1 MKENRKM
8 ARLRVWDLPTRLL
21 HWLLVIAVVGLI
33 VTGNLGGAWM
43 TSHFRLG
50 YAVLALLLFRLG
62 WGFVGG
68 YWSRFSR
75 FIYSPLTLLRY
86 LRGQSMPE
94 HELGH
99 SPTAALSVFALL
111 LVLSLQVVSGLL
123 SDDEI
128 AFTGP
133 LSRFAPSEWV
143 SLATAYHA
151 EWGKLVLIGL
161 VVLHLLAIG
170 YYKWIRKTS
179 LVAAMITG
187 DKTTDLLQPASRD
200 GLAQRVLALLL
211 AIGCV
216 AIAAFVASL

>member
-1 MKENRKM
+1 MG
-8 ARLRVWDLPTRLL
+8 RLRVWDLPTRLF
-21 HWLLVIAVVGLI
+21 HWLLVVAVVGLI
-33 VTGNLGGAWM
+33 LTGNLGGAWM

-50 YAVLALLLFRLG
+50 YAVLALLLFRLA

-68 YWSRFSR
+68 YWSRFAQ

-86 LRGQSMPE
+86 LRGQSRPE

-99 SPTAALSVFALL
+99 SPTAALSVLALL

-151 EWGKLVLIGL
+151 EWGKLVLVGL

-170 YYKWIRKTS
+170 YYKWVKKTA

-200 GLAQRVLALLL
+200 ELPQRALALLL

-216 AIAAFVASL
+216 AIAVFVGSL

>member
-1 MKENRKM
+1 M

-21 HWLLVIAVVGLI
+21 HWLLVIALVGLI
-33 VTGNLGGAWM
+33 VTGNLGGARM

>member
-1 MKENRKM
+1 M

-50 YAVLALLLFRLG
+50 YAVLALLLFRLA

-143 SLATAYHA
+143 PLATAYHA

>member
-1 MKENRKM
+1 M
-8 ARLRVWDLPTRLL
+8 ARLRVWDLPTRLF
-21 HWLLVIAVVGLI
+21 HWLLVVAVVGLI
-33 VTGNLGGAWM
+33 VTGNVGGAWM
-43 TSHFRLG
+43 NLHFRLG
-50 YAVLALLLFRLG
+50 YCVLALLLFRLA
-62 WGFVGG
+62 WGLLGG
-68 YWSRFSR
+68 YWSRFAQ

-86 LRGQSMPE
+86 LQGQSKPE

-99 SPTAALSVFALL
+99 SPTAALSVLALL

-128 AFTGP
+128 SFTGP

-143 SLATAYHA
+143 SLATTYHA
-151 EWGKLVLIGL
+151 EWGKFVLIGL

-170 YYKWIRKTS
+170 YYKWVQKTP

-187 DKTTDLLQPASRD
+187 DKSTDLLQPASQD
-200 GLAQRVLALLL
+200 GVAQRILALVL

-216 AIAAFVASL
+216 ALAVLVASL

>member
-1 MKENRKM
+1 M
-8 ARLRVWDLPTRLL
+8 ARLRVWDLPTRLF
-21 HWLLVIAVVGLI
+21 HWLLVVAVVGLI

-43 TSHFRLG
+43 NLHFRLG
-50 YAVLALLLFRLG
+50 YAVLALLLFRLA

-68 YWSRFSR
+68 YWSRFSS
-75 FIYSPLTLLRY
+75 FIYSPFTLVRY
-86 LRGQSMPE
+86 LRGRSRPE

-99 SPTAALSVFALL
+99 SPTAAWSVLALL

-128 AFTGP
+128 AFSGP

-143 SLATAYHA
+143 SLSTAYHA
-151 EWGKLVLIGL
+151 EWGKLILVGL

-187 DKTTDLLQPASRD
+187 DKSTDLLQPASQD
-200 GLAQRVLALLL
+200 GLAQRLLALAL
-211 AIGCV
+211 AICCL
-216 AIAAFVASL
+216 AMAAFVASL

>member
-1 MKENRKM
+1 M
-8 ARLRVWDLPTRLL
+8 ARLRVWDLPTRLF

-33 VTGNLGGAWM
+33 ITGNLGGAWM

-161 VVLHLLAIG
+161 VVLHLLAVG
-170 YYKWIRKTS
+170 YYKWVRKTS
-179 LVAAMITG
+179 IVAAMITG

-200 GLAQRVLALLL
+200 GLAQRALALLL

>member
-1 MKENRKM
+1 M
-8 ARLRVWDLPTRLL
+8 ARLRVWDLPTRLF
-21 HWLLVIAVVGLI
+21 HWLLVITVLGLV
-33 VTGNLGGAWM
+33 VTGNLGGEWM
-43 TSHFRLG
+43 SLHFRLG
-50 YAVLALLLFRLG
+50 YAVLALLLFRLA

-68 YWSRFSR
+68 HWSRFAQ
-75 FIYSPLTLLRY
+75 FIYSPQTLVRH

-94 HELGH
+94 YELGH
-99 SPTAALSVFALL
+99 SPTASLSVLALL

-143 SLATAYHA
+143 SLATTYHA
-151 EWGKLVLIGL
+151 DWGKLVLIGL

-170 YYKWIRKTS
+170 YYKWVRKTS

-187 DKTTDLLQPASRD
+187 DKTTALLQPASAD
-200 GLAQRVLALLL
+200 GLTQRILALVL
-211 AIGCV
+211 AIGCLG
-216 AIAAFVASL
+216 IAAFIASL

>member
-1 MKENRKM
+1 M

>member
-1 MKENRKM
+1 M
-8 ARLRVWDLPTRLL
+8 ARLRIWDLPTRLF
-21 HWLLVIAVVGLI
+21 HWLLVLAVVGLVI
-33 VTGNLGGAWM
+33 TGNLGGEWM
-43 TSHFRLG
+43 TLHFRLG
-50 YAVLALLLFRLG
+50 YAVLAFLLFRLA

-68 YWSRFSR
+68 HWSRFAQ
-75 FIYSPLTLLRY
+75 FIYSPLTLVSY
-86 LRGQSMPE
+86 LRGQSRPE

-111 LVLSLQVVSGLL
+111 LVLCLQVVSGLL

-133 LSRFAPSEWV
+133 LSRFAPSDWV

-170 YYKWIRKTS
+170 YYKWVKKTP

-187 DKTTDLLQPASRD
+187 DKTTTLL
-200 GLAQRVLALLL
+200 
-211 AIGCV
+211 
-216 AIAAFVASL
+216 

>member
-1 MKENRKM
+1 M

-143 SLATAYHA
+143 PLATAYHA

>member
-1 MKENRKM
+1 M
-8 ARLRVWDLPTRLL
+8 ARLRVWDLPTRLF

-33 VTGNLGGAWM
+33 ITGNLGGAWM

-68 YWSRFSR
+68 YWSRFSQ

-161 VVLHLLAIG
+161 VVLHLLAVG
-170 YYKWIRKTS
+170 YYKWVRKTS
-179 LVAAMITG
+179 IVAAMITG

-200 GLAQRVLALLL
+200 GLAQRALALLL

>member
-1 MKENRKM
+1 M
-8 ARLRVWDLPTRLL
+8 ARLRVWDLPTRLF

-33 VTGNLGGAWM
+33 ITGNLGGAWM

-50 YAVLALLLFRLG
+50 YAVLALLLFRLA

-143 SLATAYHA
+143 PLATAYHA

>member
-1 MKENRKM
+1 M
-8 ARLRVWDLPTRLL
+8 ARLRIWDLPTRLF
-21 HWLLVIAVVGLI
+21 HWLLVLAVVGLVI
-33 VTGNLGGAWM
+33 TGNLGGEWM
-43 TSHFRLG
+43 TLHFRLG
-50 YAVLALLLFRLG
+50 YVVLALLLFRLA

-68 YWSRFSR
+68 HWSRFSQ
-75 FIYSPLTLLRY
+75 FIYSPLTLVRY
-86 LRGQSMPE
+86 LRGQSRPE

-99 SPTAALSVFALL
+99 SPTAALSVLALL
-111 LVLSLQVVSGLL
+111 LVLSLQVASGLL

-170 YYKWIRKTS
+170 YYKWIKKTP

-187 DKTTDLLQPASRD
+187 DKTTALLQPASQD
-200 GLAQRVLALLL
+200 GLAQRILALAL
-211 AIGCV
+211 AIGSV

>member
-1 MKENRKM
+1 M
-8 ARLRVWDLPTRLL
+8 ARLRVWDLPTRLF
-21 HWLLVIAVVGLI
+21 HWLLVVAVVGLI

-43 TSHFRLG
+43 NLHFRLG
-50 YAVLALLLFRLG
+50 YAVLALLLFRLA

-68 YWSRFSR
+68 YWSRFSS
-75 FIYSPLTLLRY
+75 FIYSPFTLVRY
-86 LRGQSMPE
+86 LRGRSRPE

-99 SPTAALSVFALL
+99 SPTSAWSVLALL

-128 AFTGP
+128 AFSGP

-143 SLATAYHA
+143 SLSTAYHA
-151 EWGKLVLIGL
+151 EWGKLILVGL

-187 DKTTDLLQPASRD
+187 DKSTDLLQPASQD
-200 GLAQRVLALLL
+200 GLAQRLLALAL
-211 AIGCV
+211 ASCCL
-216 AIAAFVASL
+216 AMAAFVASL

>member
-1 MKENRKM
+1 M
-8 ARLRVWDLPTRLL
+8 ARLRVWDLPTRLF
-21 HWLLVIAVVGLI
+21 HWLLVVAVVGLI

-43 TSHFRLG
+43 NLHFRLG
-50 YAVLALLLFRLG
+50 YAVLALLLFRLA
-62 WGFVGG
+62 WGLVGG
-68 YWSRFSR
+68 YWSRFLQ

-86 LRGQSMPE
+86 LRGQSRPE

-99 SPTAALSVFALL
+99 SPTAALSVLALL
-111 LVLSLQVVSGLL
+111 LVLLLQNVSGLL

-143 SLATAYHA
+143 SIATAYHA
-151 EWGKLVLIGL
+151 EWGKIVLIGL

-170 YYKWIRKTS
+170 YYKWVKKRP

-187 DKTTDLLQPASRD
+187 DKSTDLLQPASQD
-200 GLAQRVLALLL
+200 GVAQRILALVL

-216 AIAAFVASL
+216 ATAVLVASL

>member
-1 MKENRKM
+1 M
-8 ARLRVWDLPTRLL
+8 ARLRVWDLPTRLF

-43 TSHFRLG
+43 NLHFRLG
-50 YAVLALLLFRLG
+50 YAVLALLLFRLL

-68 YWSRFSR
+68 YWSRFPQ

-86 LRGQSMPE
+86 LRGQSRPQ
-94 HELGH
+94 HRLGH
-99 SPTAALSVFALL
+99 SPTAALSVLALL

-143 SLATAYHA
+143 SFATEYHA
-151 EWGKLVLIGL
+151 KWGKLVLVGL

-170 YYKWIRKTS
+170 YYKWIKKIP

-200 GLAQRVLALLL
+200 GFAQRALALLL
-211 AIGCV
+211 AIGCM
-216 AIAAFVASL
+216 AIAAFVATL

>member
-1 MKENRKM
+1 M
-8 ARLRVWDLPTRLL
+8 ARLRVWDLPTRLF

-43 TSHFRLG
+43 NLHFRLG
-50 YAVLALLLFRLG
+50 YAVLALLLFRLL

-68 YWSRFSR
+68 YWSRFPQ

-86 LRGQSMPE
+86 LQGQSRPQ
-94 HELGH
+94 HRLGH
-99 SPTAALSVFALL
+99 SPTAALSVLALL

-143 SLATAYHA
+143 SFATEYHA
-151 EWGKLVLIGL
+151 EWGKLVLVGL

-170 YYKWIRKTS
+170 YYKWIKKIP

-200 GLAQRVLALLL
+200 GFAQRALALLL
-211 AIGCV
+211 AIGCM
-216 AIAAFVASL
+216 AIAAFVATL

>member
-1 MKENRKM
+1 M
-8 ARLRVWDLPTRLL
+8 ARLRVWDLPTRLF

-43 TSHFRLG
+43 NLHFRLG
-50 YAVLALLLFRLG
+50 YAVLALLLFRLL

-68 YWSRFSR
+68 YWSRFPQ

-86 LRGQSMPE
+86 LRGQSRPQ
-94 HELGH
+94 HRLGH
-99 SPTAALSVFALL
+99 SPTAALSVLALL

-143 SLATAYHA
+143 SFATEYHA
-151 EWGKLVLIGL
+151 EWGKLVLVGL

-170 YYKWIRKTS
+170 YYKWIKKIP

-200 GLAQRVLALLL
+200 GFAQRALALLL
-211 AIGCV
+211 AIGCM
-216 AIAAFVASL
+216 AIAAFVATL

>member
-1 MKENRKM
+1 M
-8 ARLRVWDLPTRLL
+8 ARLRVWDLPTRLF
-21 HWLLVIAVVGLI
+21 HWLLVVTVVGLI
-33 VTGNLGGAWM
+33 VTGNVGGAWM
-43 TSHFRLG
+43 NLHFRLG
-50 YAVLALLLFRLG
+50 YCVLALLLFRLA
-62 WGFVGG
+62 WGLVGG
-68 YWSRFSR
+68 YWSRFAQ

-86 LRGQSMPE
+86 LQGQSRPE

-99 SPTAALSVFALL
+99 SPTAALSVLALL

-143 SLATAYHA
+143 SLATTYHA
-151 EWGKLVLIGL
+151 EWGKFVLIGL

-170 YYKWIRKTS
+170 YYKWVKKTP

-187 DKTTDLLQPASRD
+187 DKSTDLLQPASQD
-200 GLAQRVLALLL
+200 GVAQRILALVL

-216 AIAAFVASL
+216 VLAVLVASL

>member
-1 MKENRKM
+1 MKVLMFTVRI
-8 ARLRVWDLPTRLL
+8 WDLPTRLF

-33 VTGNLGGAWM
+33 ITGNLGGAWM

-68 YWSRFSR
+68 YWSRFSQ

-99 SPTAALSVFALL
+99 SPTASLSVFALL
-111 LVLSLQVVSGLL
+111 LVLWVQVVSGLL

-161 VVLHLLAIG
+161 VVLHLLAVG
-170 YYKWIRKTS
+170 YYKWVRKTS
-179 LVAAMITG
+179 IVAAMITG

-200 GLAQRVLALLL
+200 GLAQRALALLL